1 MRRLL
6 ALVLAAGLVG
16 LASAQK
22 AAAPAVTTTAIPSPE
37 TVNAFMKRM
46 FGYDPAVTWQVLEV
60 KSSTIPNVAEIV
72 VRVGNQPTA
81 TRLFVTPDGRNAI
94 IGEAVPFGS
103 DPFAGTRSQLTQRAR
118 GRSRGPANA
127 PVTIVAFEDLQCP
140 SCRQAHPI
148 LEKLLAESPN
158 TRFVFQHFP
167 LTSIH
172 KWAFRAAAVSECV
185 AGESD
190 EAFWKF
196 VDTVFEHQT
205 EITEANADQK
215 LAAYAVAS
223 GADTASLKTCA
234 ARPEVAA
241 RVVASVDLGYSLGVS
256 ATPTVFI
263 NGRKITQLGAIPYE
277 KLKALVQFE
286 ATGGK

>member
-6 ALVLAAGLVG
+6 ALAIIAVLVSPAA
-16 LASAQK
+16 AQK
-22 AAAPAVTTTAIPSPE
+22 TAAPVTPAALPTAD

-46 FGYDPAVTWQVLEV
+46 FGYDPAVTWQVLEI

-94 IGEAVPFGS
+94 IGEAVPFGA
-103 DPFAGTRSQLTQRAR
+103 DPFDEVRSQLAQRAK
-118 GRSRGPANA
+118 GRTRGPANA
-127 PVTIVAFEDLQCP
+127 AVIIVAFEDLQCP

-148 LEKLLAESPN
+148 LQKLLADFPN

-167 LTSIH
+167 LTNIH
-172 KWAFRAAAVSECV
+172 KWAFRAATVAECV

-190 EAFWKF
+190 QAFWKF
-196 VDTVFEHQT
+196 VDTVFERQA
-205 EITEANADQK
+205 EITEANAEQK

-223 GADTASLKTCA
+223 GADAASIKTCA
-234 ARPEVAA
+234 ASPQAAA

-263 NGRKITQLGAIPYE
+263 NGRKVTQLGAIPYE

-286 ATGGK
+286 ASGGK

>member
-6 ALVLAAGLVG
+6 ALVLAAGFVS
-16 LASAQK
+16 LAFAQK
-22 AAAPAVTTTAIPSPE
+22 ASAPVTTPIPNPD

-46 FGYDPAVTWQVLEV
+46 FGYDPAVTWQVLEI
-60 KSSTIPNVAEIV
+60 KPSTIPNVAEIV
-72 VRVGNQPTA
+72 VRVGNQPTS
-81 TRLFVTPDGRNAI
+81 TRLYVTPDGRNAI
-94 IGEAVPFGS
+94 IGEAVPFGA
-103 DPFAGTRSQLTQRAR
+103 DPFAGVRSQLAQRAR
-118 GRSRGPANA
+118 GRTRGPANA
-127 PVTIVAFEDLQCP
+127 AVTIVAFEDLQCP
-140 SCRQAHPI
+140 TCRQTRPI

-190 EAFWKF
+190 QAFWKF
-196 VDTVFEHQT
+196 VDTVFEHQS
-205 EITEANADQK
+205 EITEANAEQK

-223 GADTASLKTCA
+223 GADASSLKACA

-263 NGRKITQLGAIPYE
+263 NGRKVTQLAAIPYQ

-286 ATGGK
+286 ASGAK